1 MRAQTHTSAALQMS
15 GNTLH
20 TGVERCMC
28 AAACRRHRRDLVT
41 AGENRICQTRATA
54 DEEKHRSVF
63 HKAGQSEN
71 RPTQGTKTA
80 TEQRRTCTHVHERAQ
95 AAENRAVW
103 GQTHAH
109 ASSGG
114 VLGCVWLACAHK
126 CVCVCGF
133 PLSFQPAFVASP
145 CMNLCVRVC
154 ISPSRQLRF
163 PILTVRHR
171 MQRQIRV

>member
-1 MRAQTHTSAALQMS
+1 MHAQTHTSAALQMS
-15 GNTLH
+15 GNTLR
-20 TGVERCMC
+20 TGVERRVC

-71 RPTQGTKTA
+71 RPARGTKTA
-80 TEQRRTCTHVHERAQ
+80 TEQRRTRARVHERAQ

-103 GQTHAH
+103 GRTHAH

-114 VLGCVWLACAHK
+114 VLGCVWLACVHK
-126 CVCVCGF
+126 CVCVWF
-133 PLSFQPAFVASP
+133 PSQLSACLRLLAMYESVCA
-145 CMNLCVRVC
+145 CVY
-154 ISPSRQLRF
+154 
-163 PILTVRHR
+163 
-171 MQRQIRV
+171 